1 MRVAAL
7 YDIHGN
13 LPALE
18 AVLAEPDV
26 AGADRVVVG
35 GDALEGPMPAET
47 LALLAALGDR
57 VAWVRGNTERELIE
71 RLGADPEE
79 GELWDRRATWAA
91 GRLTAADRAFFTSWP
106 LAVGLTVDGLGPV
119 CFCHATPR
127 SDSEIFTALSP
138 PERVLPLL
146 AAAAED
152 TIVCGHTHVQFDRA
166 IGGKRAV
173 NAGSVGMPY
182 QSAAAAYWCLLGPDV
197 ELRRTEYDV
206 EAAAARIRATGLPDA
221 DGFAADLLRPA
232 SAEEATT
239 EFEAMARGRE

>member
-71 RLGADPEE
+71 RLGADPDE

-127 SDSEIFTALSP
+127 SDSEIFTAISP
-138 PERVLPLL
+138 PERVAPML
-146 AAAAED
+146 AGVGEA
-152 TIVCGHTHVQFDRA
+152 TIVCGHTHVQFDRVF
-166 IGGKRAV
+166 GGRRVV

-182 QSAAAAYWCLLGPDV
+182 EGSPGARFGLIGPDV
-197 ELRRTEYDV
+197 ELRTAAYDV
-206 EAAAARIRATGLPDA
+206 EAAAALIRATGFPEA
-221 DGFAADLLRPA
+221 GEFASDLCHPA
-232 SAEEATT
+232 TAEEATR
-239 EFEAMARGRE
+239 EFEALATGRE